1 MKVTAMAQALAWAI
15 FALGI
20 GHMVFGLVRYRR
32 PLLDAVAAGFI
43 GRFDGSDA
51 RRAAFWFL
59 MCGLLLMLAGQV
71 AIRSVAAGDLA
82 LLRIV
87 GGYALISGALGVA
100 AFPRSPF
107 WLLLVLAPLLLG
119 TANG

>member
-1 MKVTAMAQALAWAI
+1 MAQALAWAV

-20 GHMVFGLVRYRR
+20 GHLVFGFIRYRR

-43 GRFDGSDA
+43 GGFDGSDA

-59 MCGLLLMLAGQV
+59 MCGPLLMLAGQV
-71 AIRSVAAGDLA
+71 AIRAAAAGDLT

-87 GGYALISGALGVA
+87 AGYLLVASVVGVA

-107 WLLLVLAPLLLG
+107 WLLLVLSPLLYAVAKG
-119 TANG
+119 